1 MMNIKK
7 AVLAKILKVV
17 AYCAVG
23 AALCWLSYSVGKN
36 GIVRAAA
43 QQNVKVRPFVAER
56 WLTAYAENPAGEV
69 IKKRLMERR
78 SDGAI
83 GMKVL
88 AVLTGPGETPTRQL
102 MLPDG
107 QVIYINDQQHIR
119 SSFHKT
125 KLELAH
131 WKKQLAKNAEAVTTG
146 CGEPLEVAMG
156 TREIANH
163 QVEIWQRESP
173 AADHTAIRMSFY
185 RAPDLGCADLGQ
197 KLEHKNADG
206 SYTLKWEELT
216 RTFTEVEPP
225 VADMDPGA
233 GFAEV
238 TPSEFSRQSTRVSA
252 LMDEAV
258 KSGWCNTHDCTAV
271 TKHTTRMREIDRIYR
286 SRQ

>member
-88 AVLTGPGETPTRQL
+88 ALLTGPGEMPTRQL
-102 MLPDG
+102 MLD
-107 QVIYINDQQHIR
+107 R
-119 SSFHKT
+119 K
-125 KLELAH
+125 
-131 WKKQLAKNAEAVTTG
+131 
-146 CGEPLEVAMG
+146 
-156 TREIANH
+156 
-163 QVEIWQRESP
+163 
-173 AADHTAIRMSFY
+173 
-185 RAPDLGCADLGQ
+185 
-197 KLEHKNADG
+197 
-206 SYTLKWEELT
+206 
-216 RTFTEVEPP
+216 
-225 VADMDPGA
+225 
-233 GFAEV
+233 
-238 TPSEFSRQSTRVSA
+238 STRLNS
-252 LMDEAV
+252 
-258 KSGWCNTHDCTAV
+258 SH
-271 TKHTTRMREIDRIYR
+271 I
-286 SRQ
+286 